1 MEMQSIIIK
10 FKSIFFKL
18 PKEWTEVCNAWNFTP
33 TLKVWAVN
41 WAGCRRRR
49 SRCSIMLW
57 TSHSDFLAFNGGLQS
72 INNQEKMI
80 FNCYFSSF
88 SASLVLVVQCSDR
101 CFLAEPRRRTFP
113 LWIEN
118 KSIYISKQKGFKKF
132 WI

>member
-49 SRCSIMLW
+49 RRCSIMLW
-57 TSHSDFLAFNGGLQS
+57 TSHSAFSAFNGGLQS